1 MATRSVIAYEDDN
14 GNCVGVYCHYDGYPK
29 HMFPIMDTMSYNDV
43 KTMVEYSLAN
53 GGIRSIESDGEYET
67 FNEPSNRDQWLYT
80 SVFANLN
87 GVDYTYVKRKDGS
100 IFATAYDG
108 EEILNPY

>member
-1 MATRSVIAYEDDN
+1 MATRSVIAYEDEE

-29 HMFPIMDTMSYNDV
+29 HMFPIVDTMSYDDV
-43 KTMVEYSLAN
+43 RTMVEYSLVN
-53 GGIRSIESDGEYET
+53 GGIRGIESDGEYET
-67 FNEPSNRDQWLYT
+67 FNEPSKRHQWLHT

-87 GVDYTYVKRKDGS
+87 GVDYTYIKKKDGS

-108 EEILNPY
+108 SEIENPY